1 MTLHYFT
8 DQTLDSDQK
17 GLRGAS
23 TKVLCYLFPTAST
36 CLSERSQRLFSV
48 PNPLAY
54 YLEHVLDWRWF
65 SLACLEEEKV
75 KCLVSGK
82 HMSTRAAL
90 VSKLNQCNNEW
101 CIAST
106 ITAASQMED
115 IKKWHEAIERPEDK
129 GLVKKIESE
138 RGRELFQ
145 KPSKT

>member
-1 MTLHYFT
+1 
-8 DQTLDSDQK
+8 
-17 GLRGAS
+17 
-23 TKVLCYLFPTAST
+23 VC
-36 CLSERSQRLFSV
+36 
-48 PNPLAY
+48 
-54 YLEHVLDWRWF
+54 YLEHVLDWRWP
-65 SLACLEEEKV
+65 SLACLEEKA

-115 IKKWHEAIERPEDK
+115 IKKCHEAIERPEDK

-138 RGRELFQ
+138 
-145 KPSKT
+145 